1 MKEWSQWRLSFR
13 SLVKEKGQDTNQ
25 PIDLKGKIT
34 FSELLSRMISKHRN
48 KFANTV
54 FLNHLRK
61 HPKPGVQNLA
71 LKVQKEL
78 TKQKELFQL
87 EGNIPSVEE
96 VFKHYV
102 THTEKKEKVIVFRR
116 SKFEKKGTY
125 LLREEFVWWLV
136 DCICSFSTSGFESH
150 SFTYLAQE
158 STSVTG
164 IFQVGFFC
172 TKRQN
177 FS

>member
-1 MKEWSQWRLSFR
+1 
-13 SLVKEKGQDTNQ
+13 
-25 PIDLKGKIT
+25 
-34 FSELLSRMISKHRN
+34 MISKHRN

-102 THTEKKEKVIVFRR
+102 THTQASVPVKKKTYCLIFSLIDKRL
-116 SKFEKKGTY
+116 SKSE
-125 LLREEFVWWLV
+125 
-136 DCICSFSTSGFESH
+136 ICNEQPSW
-150 SFTYLAQE
+150 APA
-158 STSVTG
+158 
-164 IFQVGFFC
+164 
-172 TKRQN
+172 RQQYR
-177 FS
+177 

>member
-1 MKEWSQWRLSFR
+1 
-13 SLVKEKGQDTNQ
+13 
-25 PIDLKGKIT
+25 
-34 FSELLSRMISKHRN
+34 MISKHRN

-102 THTEKKEKVIVFRR
+102 TRTEEKKTDCVPWLEI
-116 SKFEKKGTY
+116 
-125 LLREEFVWWLV
+125 RE
-136 DCICSFSTSGFESH
+136 I
-150 SFTYLAQE
+150 
-158 STSVTG
+158 
-164 IFQVGFFC
+164 
-172 TKRQN
+172 
-177 FS
+177 

>member
-1 MKEWSQWRLSFR
+1 
-13 SLVKEKGQDTNQ
+13 
-25 PIDLKGKIT
+25 
-34 FSELLSRMISKHRN
+34 MISKHRN

-102 THTEKKEKVIVFRR
+102 THRKSGVRQLALDLHNGSDEVFKHYVTHQKSGVRQLALE
-116 SKFEKKGTY
+116 SQKG
-125 LLREEFVWWLV
+125 L
-136 DCICSFSTSGFESH
+136 
-150 SFTYLAQE
+150 
-158 STSVTG
+158 G
-164 IFQVGFFC
+164 I
-172 TKRQN
+172 N
-177 FS
+177 LPIPSS